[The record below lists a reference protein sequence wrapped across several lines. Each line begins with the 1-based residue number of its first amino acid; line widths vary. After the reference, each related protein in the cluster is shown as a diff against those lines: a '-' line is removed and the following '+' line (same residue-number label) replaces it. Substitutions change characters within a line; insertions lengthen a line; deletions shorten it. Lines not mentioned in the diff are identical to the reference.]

1 MQTDTFLDVLPSPA
15 CLSPAPF
22 ACDPPPTTM
31 AAAEDPIPGFLAAYE
46 RGDEGAR
53 AELFAQLYD
62 ELRARATRLAQR
74 HGRNETLRATAIVHE
89 AYLRLARGDGAG
101 WHDRAHFL
109 AAASRT
115 MRHVLIDHAR
125 SRRRQKRKADGVR
138 VAIDE
143 LLDTY
148 EDRAIDLEALDRALD
163 RLAGFDPLMAQAVEL
178 RFFGGASVEET
189 AQLLGMSKRTLE
201 RRWEAV
207 RAWLRSEI
215 E

>member
-1 MQTDTFLDVLPSPA
+1 MQTDNFFDALRSPA
-15 CLSPAPF
+15 SLAPAPY
-22 ACDPPPTTM
+22 ACDRPPTTM
-31 AAAEDPIPGFLAAYE
+31 AGAKDPIAGFLAACE
-46 RGDEGAR
+46 RGDDGAR
-53 AELFAQLYD
+53 AELFSQLYD
-62 ELRARATRLAQR
+62 ELRSRATRMAQK

-89 AYLRLARGDGAG
+89 VYLRLARGDGDG
-101 WHDRAHFL
+101 WHDRANFL

-115 MRHVLIDHAR
+115 MRHVLIDYAR
-125 SRRRQKRKADGVR
+125 SRQRQKRKTDGDR
-138 VAIDE
+138 VAVDE
-143 LLDTY
+143 ILDSY

-189 AQLLGMSKRTLE
+189 AQLVGMSKRTLE

-215 E
+215 G